1 MTDTQHYQLNQWAA
15 DDQVL
20 RMDFNADN
28 AKIDA
33 ALGEH
38 AQKLNWLGNCRI
50 ETGTYVGTGEYGEN
64 HANSLAF
71 GGKPVLVIIGGG
83 ASEYF
88 LAARGSNSQ
97 VYTIG
102 SVMSNTMQVTWTSNS
117 ISWYAGSADE
127 HQQNGTGR
135 PYTLVAFLVAE

>member
-50 ETGTYVGTGEYGEN
+50 ETGTYVGTGEKGEE
-64 HANSLAF
+64 HPISLMF
-71 GGKPVLVIIGGG
+71 SGKPLAILAGGGG
-83 ASEYF
+83 A
-88 LAARGSNSQ
+88 
-97 VYTIG
+97 
-102 SVMSNTMQVTWTSNS
+102 
-117 ISWYAGSADE
+117 D
-127 HQQNGTGR
+127 
-135 PYTLVAFLVAE
+135 TLVAIRGVYDYIYILGITTSNKMYITWGDNSVTWYATSGPDHQCNLANKTYTYLAFLTEE

>member
-1 MTDTQHYQLNQWAA
+1 M
-15 DDQVL
+15 
-20 RMDFNADN
+20 
-28 AKIDA
+28 
-33 ALGEH
+33 
-38 AQKLNWLGNCRI
+38 
-50 ETGTYVGTGEYGEN
+50 
-64 HANSLAF
+64 
-71 GGKPVLVIIGGG
+71 G

-135 PYTLVAFLVAE
+135 TYTYVAFLVAE